1 MLAKTTMR
9 NLILALTIIF
19 LAACNGHG
27 NRPEKRM
34 TAAPD
39 SSMQIKYAKGFSV
52 DYFKDYTRVT
62 LADPWRKGK
71 QFARYYLVRDSMIK
85 TPDDGVRIQL
95 PIQTLVTTSCTHY
108 TFLDMLG
115 VIPTLKG
122 VCNANSAFNP
132 SIRKAVQ
139 AGTIQDLGDPFKL
152 EVERCLLLK
161 PQVVMVTGYNQHDEN
176 ITRISEAGIRVVY
189 NNEWMEPNLLARA
202 EWIRFVACFFDKEN
216 LADSL
221 FNKVE
226 SNYNQ
231 LKKLALTSRST
242 KPKVLSGDN
251 FRGTWYMPG
260 GRSFTAQLFAD
271 AGADYM
277 YQKDTTT
284 GSIPYSFEQ
293 VLRDLNDADI
303 WVGAT
308 NGSTMAELQKIDE
321 RYKLFKPFRNAQV
334 YAYSNRVTPQ
344 GGNDYWES
352 AVAYPDRLL
361 ADFIKLFHPELLPDH
376 SWFYLKKI
384 N

>member
-1 MLAKTTMR
+1 MIR
-9 NLILALTIIF
+9 NLIFIF
-19 LAACNGHG
+19 SIVLFAACSGHG
-27 NRPEKRM
+27 NGRTKQF
-34 TAAPD
+34 AAHPD
-39 SSMQIKYAKGFSV
+39 SSMHIKYAKGFSV
-52 DYFKDYTRVT
+52 DYFKGYSRVT
-62 LADPWRKGK
+62 LADPWRTGK
-71 QFARYYLVRDSMIK
+71 QFARYYLVKDSLIE
-85 TPDDGVRIQL
+85 TPEDGVRIEL
-95 PIQTLVTTSCTHY
+95 PLKTLVTTSCTHY
-108 TFLDMLG
+108 SFLEMLG
-115 VIPTLKG
+115 VLHTVKG
-122 VCNANSAFNP
+122 VCNAKSVYNP
-132 SIRKAVQ
+132 SIRKAFE
-139 AGTIQDLGDPFKL
+139 AGIITDLGDPFKL

-176 ITRISEAGIRVVY
+176 ISRLSEAGIRVVY

-202 EWIRFVACFFDKEN
+202 EWIRFVACFFNQES

-221 FNKVE
+221 FSKVE
-226 SNYNQ
+226 SNYNR
-231 LKKLALTSRST
+231 LKALAMSARSS

-271 AGADYM
+271 AGADYI
-277 YQKDTTT
+277 YEKDTTT

-293 VLRDLNDADI
+293 VLRDLNNADV

-308 NGSTMAELQKIDE
+308 NGSTLAELRKMDE

-334 YAYSNRVTPQ
+334 FAYSKRATPQ

-361 ADFIKLFHPELLPDH
+361 ADFIKLFHPELLPDY